1 MKSQTI
7 LLVEDDKFVSKA
19 YSFFLKKEGYNVLYA
34 ADGEEGLKI
43 LKGSKPDLI
52 LLDLIMP
59 GMNGFEMLKALKSKK
74 VTREIP
80 VIIVSNLGQESDIQE
95 CKRLGAADYLIKAD
109 LYMKDVL
116 VKIKTHIGVEA

>member
-1 MKSQTI
+1 MSHQTI

-34 ADGEEGLKI
+34 SDGEEGLKI
-43 LKGSKPDLI
+43 LKKSKPDLI

-80 VIIVSNLGQESDIQE
+80 VIIVSNLGQESDIQA
-95 CKRLGAADYLIKAD
+95 CKKLGAADYLIKAD

-116 VKIKTHIGVEA
+116 IKIKTHIKTAV